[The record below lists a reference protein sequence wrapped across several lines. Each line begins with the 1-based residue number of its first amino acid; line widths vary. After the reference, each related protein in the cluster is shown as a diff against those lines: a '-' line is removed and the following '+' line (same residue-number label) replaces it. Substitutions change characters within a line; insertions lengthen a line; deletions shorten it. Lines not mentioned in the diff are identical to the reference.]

1 EARIVRFGVE
11 RLVIILGEAAAC
23 VSEETRA
30 EIRSIPWRQLQRLR
44 NTMAHTYGKGNALEL
59 YRTARELL
67 VPLSVE
73 LGALIPNPPKG
84 EPDRSI

>member
-1 EARIVRFGVE
+1 
-11 RLVIILGEAAAC
+11 
-23 VSEETRA
+23 
-30 EIRSIPWRQLQRLR
+30 
-44 NTMAHTYGKGNALEL
+44 MAHTYGKGSALEL

-84 EPDRSI
+84 EPNRSL